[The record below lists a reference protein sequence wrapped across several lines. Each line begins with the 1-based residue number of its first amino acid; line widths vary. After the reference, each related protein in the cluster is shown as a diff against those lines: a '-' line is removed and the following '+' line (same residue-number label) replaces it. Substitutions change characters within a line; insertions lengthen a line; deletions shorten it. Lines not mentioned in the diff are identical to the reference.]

1 MFWDDSLSY
10 FGAALP
16 GGPASR
22 GAASMFWNLR
32 RLTAANQLT
41 ALVSGAAAY
50 AGEEAAEEKLRDD
63 ALKVL
68 RTLFGEE
75 AVQQPAGVVA
85 TRWLKEEFSKGA
97 PSHGS
102 MPASRQVVC
111 QFWYLPCFSSSFND
125 YHPWNKCV
133 WVSLPVWPAA

>member
-16 GGPASR
+16 GGPPSR

-50 AGEEAAEEKLRDD
+50 VGEEAAEEKLRDD

-68 RTLFGEE
+68 RKLFGEA
-75 AVQQPAGVVA
+75 AVPQPAGVVA

-97 PSHGS
+97 SI
-102 MPASRQVVC
+102 RV
-111 QFWYLPCFSSSFND
+111 
-125 YHPWNKCV
+125 
-133 WVSLPVWPAA
+133 